1 MRTNG
6 VVNLKFN
13 LMKHEFLK
21 ISSKRVLFSVMMVSA
36 MATGN
41 VVSAFAETDSVRS
54 VMQTVAVKG
63 QVLDADGV
71 PVIGASVLEKGT
83 SNGVITDMDGN
94 FSLNVSSKNALVVIS
109 CIGYKSVELPA
120 SSPELAHVSLH
131 EASEVLGEV
140 VVFGY
145 GSVT

>member
-1 MRTNG
+1 
-6 VVNLKFN
+6 
-13 LMKHEFLK
+13 MKHEFLK

-71 PVIGASVLEKGT
+71 PVIGASVLEKET

-94 FSLNVSSKNALVVIS
+94 FSLNVSSKNALVVIL
-109 CIGYKSVELPA
+109 YRL
-120 SSPELAHVSLH
+120 
-131 EASEVLGEV
+131 
-140 VVFGY
+140 
-145 GSVT
+145 